1 MAAFPPLEWAYQVLA
16 KPSQWMEG
24 FINDHDFIDL
34 LRAME
39 LALAPKQVGPKLIV
53 GRCRS

>member
-1 MAAFPPLEWAYQVLA
+1 MAASPSLVRAYQVLA

-39 LALAPKQVGPKLIV
+39 LALAPGQVGPKLID

>member
-1 MAAFPPLEWAYQVLA
+1 MTASPPLGRAYQVLA

-39 LALAPKQVGPKLIV
+39 LALVPGQVDPKLIDD
-53 GRCRS
+53 RCRS

>member
-1 MAAFPPLEWAYQVLA
+1 
-16 KPSQWMEG
+16 MEG

-39 LALAPKQVGPKLIV
+39 LALVPGQVDPKLIDD
-53 GRCRS
+53 RCRS